1 MRRRH
6 VPWVP
11 SLPDERHRNRR
22 VRPRPLV
29 RRDDVLEL
37 LALAATLALAMVC
50 SMIWMAM

>member
-1 MRRRH
+1 
-6 VPWVP
+6 VP

-22 VRPRPLV
+22 VRPRQLV

-37 LALAATLALAMVC
+37 LALAATLALTLVC

>member
-6 VPWVP
+6 VAWGP

-29 RRDDVLEL
+29 RRDDVLEV
-37 LALAATLALAMVC
+37 LAWVAVVALGAVCAFVAAF
-50 SMIWMAM
+50 I

>member
-6 VPWVP
+6 TPWVP

-29 RRDDVLEL
+29 RSDDVVEV
-37 LALAATLALAMVC
+37 LAWISVVILGAACAFCAAF
-50 SMIWMAM
+50 I

>member
-6 VPWVP
+6 VAWVP

-37 LALAATLALAMVC
+37 LAWVATLALALVC
-50 SMIWMAM
+50 SMLWMAM

>member
-6 VPWVP
+6 VAWVP

-29 RRDDVLEL
+29 RRDDVLE
-37 LALAATLALAMVC
+37 ALAWVAVVVLGAVC
-50 SMIWMAM
+50 AFAAAFI

>member
-1 MRRRH
+1 
-6 VPWVP
+6 VP

-37 LALAATLALAMVC
+37 LAWVAVVVLGAACAFAAAF
-50 SMIWMAM
+50 I

>member
-6 VPWVP
+6 VAWVP
-11 SLPDERHRNRR
+11 SPVDERHRNRR

-37 LALAATLALAMVC
+37 LAWAATLALALVC
-50 SMIWMAM
+50 SMLWMAM

>member
-6 VPWVP
+6 VAWVP

-29 RRDDVLEL
+29 RRDDVLEV
-37 LALAATLALAMVC
+37 LAWFAVVVLGAVCAFVAAF
-50 SMIWMAM
+50 I

>member
-6 VPWVP
+6 TPWVP
-11 SLPDERHRNRR
+11 SVPDERHRNRR
-22 VRPRPLV
+22 VRPRQLV

-37 LALAATLALAMVC
+37 LALAATLALTLVC